1 LKLRFQLSSNPTLSA
16 MLFKI
21 NKLLR
26 VFRFILAHSQGL
38 FRLWNE

>member
-1 LKLRFQLSSNPTLSA
+1 

-26 VFRFILAHSQGL
+26 VLRFIMAHSQSL